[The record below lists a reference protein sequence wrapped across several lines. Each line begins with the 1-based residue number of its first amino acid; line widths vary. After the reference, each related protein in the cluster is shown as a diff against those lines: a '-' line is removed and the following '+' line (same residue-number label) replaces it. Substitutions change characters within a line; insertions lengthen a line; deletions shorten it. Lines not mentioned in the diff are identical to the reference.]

1 MIASKHKAHYIQPSI
16 AFSFIKS
23 NLNNTKLLQNSP
35 MHLYTF
41 QMVCLVFVCITHY
54 CKSRPPLQMKIMFI
68 VEM

>member
-23 NLNNTKLLQNSP
+23 NLNNPELLQNSP

-41 QMVCLVFVCITHY
+41 QMVWLLFVFITNY
-54 CKSRPPLQMKIMFI
+54 CESHPPLQLKIMFI
-68 VEM
+68 MEM